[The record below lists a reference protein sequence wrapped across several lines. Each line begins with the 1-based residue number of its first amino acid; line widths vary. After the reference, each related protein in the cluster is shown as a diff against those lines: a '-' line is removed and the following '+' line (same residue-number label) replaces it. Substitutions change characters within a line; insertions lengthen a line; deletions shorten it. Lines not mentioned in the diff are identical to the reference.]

1 VRDDGLAARTDVR
14 VLERDGLGRARV
26 ACVLR
31 TGRTHQIRVHLA
43 GAGHPIAGDDKYGD
57 FELNRQ
63 LQKGAPQAMLERM
76 FLHAWRLS
84 FTHPSTGKR
93 VHLTAPLPAALQGLI
108 DHVPSTEL

>member
-1 VRDDGLAARTDVR
+1 
-14 VLERDGLGRARV
+14 
-26 ACVLR
+26 
-31 TGRTHQIRVHLA
+31 
-43 GAGHPIAGDDKYGD
+43 
-57 FELNRQ
+57 